1 MTNSSARLIG
11 ITGGIATG
19 KSTVSRYLAD
29 TYQLPILDADLYARE
44 AVEIGSPILEAIFNR
59 YGNRVRMPDNT
70 LDRKQLGEIIFNQ
83 LDERRWLESQIHPY
97 VRTCFETAIAQG
109 AAAKPI
115 ARLEA
120 KTIIL
125 VIPLL
130 FESHMTDLVTEIWL
144 VYCSRDEQ
152 IKRLMERDKL
162 TYEQAIARLESQLP
176 IEEKAALADIILD
189 NSSTKEDLYCQ
200 IDKALFS
207 VTSDQ

>member
-1 MTNSSARLIG
+1 MNSNNLNNITFMTNSSARLIG

-97 VRTCFETAIAQG
+97 VRTCFETAL
-109 AAAKPI
+109 

-207 VTSDQ
+207 VTS

>member
-1 MTNSSARLIG
+1 MANFNKRLIG

-29 TYQLPILDADLYARE
+29 TYQIPVLDADLYARE
-44 AVEIGSPILEAIFNR
+44 AVKNGSPILEAIFNR

-83 LDERRWLESQIHPY
+83 LNERHWLESQIHPY
-97 VRTCFETAIAQG
+97 VRDRFEAE
-109 AAAKPI
+109 I

-120 KTIIL
+120 KTIVL

-130 FESHMTDLVTEIWL
+130 FESNMTDLVTEIWL

-176 IEEKAALADIILD
+176 IEEKVALADTILD
-189 NSSTKEDLYCQ
+189 NASTKEHLFSQ
-200 IDKALFS
+200 IDNNLKG
-207 VTSDQ
+207 TSDW

>member
-44 AVEIGSPILEAIFNR
+44 AVKNGSPILETIFNR
-59 YGNRVRMPDNT
+59 YGNRVKMPDNT

-83 LDERRWLESQIHPY
+83 LNERHWLESQIHPY
-97 VRTCFETAIAQG
+97 VRDRFKTESD
-109 AAAKPI
+109 
-115 ARLEA
+115 RLEA
-120 KTIIL
+120 KTIVL

-130 FESHMTDLVTEIWL
+130 FESKMTDLVTEIWL

-152 IKRLMERDKL
+152 IQRLMERDKL
-162 TYEQAIARLESQLP
+162 TDEQAIARLESQLP
-176 IEEKAALADIILD
+176 IEKKASLSDIVLD
-189 NSSTKEDLYCQ
+189 NSSTKEHLFCQ
-200 IDKALFS
+200 IDKALNCKLKNNIK
-207 VTSDQ
+207 

>member
-1 MTNSSARLIG
+1 MANFNKRLIG

-29 TYQLPILDADLYARE
+29 TYQLPVLDADLYARE
-44 AVEIGSPILEAIFNR
+44 AVKNGSPILEAIFNR
-59 YGNRVRMPDNT
+59 YGNKVRMPDNT

-83 LDERRWLESQIHPY
+83 LNERHWLESQIHPY
-97 VRTCFETAIAQG
+97 VRDRFEAE
-109 AAAKPI
+109 I

-120 KTIIL
+120 KTIVL

-130 FESHMTDLVTEIWL
+130 FESNMTDLVTEIWL

-176 IEEKAALADIILD
+176 IEEKVALADTILD
-189 NSSTKEDLYCQ
+189 NSSTKEHLFCQ
-200 IDKALFS
+200 IDNTLKG
-207 VTSDQ
+207 TGDW